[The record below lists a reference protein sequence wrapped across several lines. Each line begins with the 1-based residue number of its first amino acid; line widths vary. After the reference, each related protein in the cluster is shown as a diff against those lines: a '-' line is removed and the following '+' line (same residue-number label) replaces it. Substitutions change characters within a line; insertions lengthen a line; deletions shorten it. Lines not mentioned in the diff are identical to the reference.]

1 MRRGVTGRPG
11 PGTSETW
18 TSPSEEHVGSHREVA
33 WSFREAEDSEELLER
48 YIDLGRVWVAID
60 PAGRTVG
67 HLQAV
72 PREDAW
78 EVTNTAVL
86 ESERGRGIGRALL
99 ERAVEEARSVGVR
112 RVVLATATADI
123 GNLRFYQRCG
133 FRLTHVVHDV
143 FTEAHGYPP
152 GLEVDGIPL
161 LDQVWFERAL

>member
-1 MRRGVTGRPG
+1 MDITI
-11 PGTSETW
+11 
-18 TSPSEEHVGSHREVA
+18 EEHVGSHREVA

-48 YIDLGRVWVAID
+48 YIDLGRVWVAVD

-72 PREDAW
+72 PRDDAW

-86 ESERGRGIGRALL
+86 ESKRGRGVGRALL

-112 RVVLATATADI
+112 RVVLATATADV

-161 LDQVWFERAL
+161 RDQVWFERAL